1 MNAAHVKALMPAISE
16 RYMNTETWKGMAPDK
31 ISDLDIEVS
40 YLIDSA
46 LFDANTEDYKT
57 FPDAWRQQL
66 LSQIFMMLRAGGT
79 LN

>member
-1 MNAAHVKALMPAISE
+1 MPAISE

-31 ISDLDIEVS
+31 IADLDIEAS

-57 FPDAWRQQL
+57 FSDTWR
-66 LSQIFMMLRAGGT
+66 
-79 LN
+79 